1 MQGSHLGQSGQIF
14 YASFMDLFMT
24 RAFLLLCTCT
34 LLSNC
39 VVIAPIPIG
48 TPGSASTNGANA
60 NETTSARDGANTD
73 GTPSEEPPQL
83 RRYQEDVVRET
94 PSATPDTPTL
104 SVYTPR
110 PTLADAH
117 VLNPNRGN

>member
-73 GTPSEEPPQL
+73 GAPSEEPPQL
-83 RRYQEDVVRET
+83 RRYQEDVVQET
-94 PSATPDTPTL
+94 PETPTL

-110 PTLADAH
+110 PTLADAQ